1 MPDLGDPL
9 SAHLGSRGPV
19 NNQVGSW
26 AARVAPV
33 ERSTAQA
40 RATYDR
46 LAPWYDWAEA
56 PFERWARAAGLRM
69 LDARPGESILEI
81 GVGTG
86 HTLAA
91 LAQQVGTDG
100 SLLGIDLSLR
110 MTQATRRRLARK
122 NRGTQLALMQADA
135 RHLPL
140 DAASVD
146 AVTMSFTLEL
156 MATEDIPVVLT
167 QCRRVLRD
175 AGRIA
180 VVSLELR
187 DTPNL
192 MTRLYLAAHRR
203 WPRSVDCRPLPL
215 HDVLVASGFTVS
227 RTWSGTIAGLP
238 VTAISART

>member
-1 MPDLGDPL
+1 
-9 SAHLGSRGPV
+9 
-19 NNQVGSW
+19 
-26 AARVAPV
+26 V

-40 RATYDR
+40 RAAYDR
-46 LAPWYDWAEA
+46 MAPWYDWAEA
-56 PFERWARAAGLRM
+56 PFERWARAAGLRL
-69 LDARPGESILEI
+69 LDARPGERILEI

-91 LAQQVGTDG
+91 LAQQVGAGG

-110 MTQATRRRLARK
+110 MAQASQRRLARK
-122 NRGTQLALMQADA
+122 SRGTRLVLMQADA

-140 DAASVD
+140 DDASVD

-156 MATEDIPVVLT
+156 MATEDIPVVLA
-167 QCRRVLRD
+167 QCRRVLTD
-175 AGRIA
+175 AGRIT

-215 HDVLVASGFTVS
+215 RDVLVASGFTVS
-227 RTWSGTIAGLP
+227 GTWSGTIAGLP
-238 VTAISART
+238 VTAVSARA

>member
-1 MPDLGDPL
+1 M
-9 SAHLGSRGPV
+9 

-46 LAPWYDWAEA
+46 LAPWYDLAEA
-56 PFERWARAAGLRM
+56 PFERSARAAGLRM
-69 LDARPGESILEI
+69 LDARPGERILEI

-91 LAQQVGTDG
+91 LAQQVGPDG
-100 SLLGIDLSLR
+100 SLVGIDLSLR
-110 MTQATRRRLARK
+110 MIQVTRSRLARK
-122 NRGTQLALMQADA
+122 NRGTRLALVQADA
-135 RHLPL
+135 CHLPL
-140 DAASVD
+140 DAASID
-146 AVTMSFTLEL
+146 AITMSFTLEL
-156 MATEDIPVVLT
+156 MATQDIPVVLT

-175 AGRIA
+175 TGRIT
-180 VVSLELR
+180 VVSLALR

-192 MTRLYLAAHRR
+192 MTRQYLAAHRR
-203 WPRSVDCRPLPL
+203 WPRTIDCRPLPL
-215 HDVLVASGFTVS
+215 HDVLVSSGFTAS

-238 VTAISART
+238 VTAISARQ

>member
-1 MPDLGDPL
+1 
-9 SAHLGSRGPV
+9 
-19 NNQVGSW
+19 
-26 AARVAPV
+26 V

-40 RATYDR
+40 RAAYDR
-46 LAPWYDWAEA
+46 MAPWYDWAEA
-56 PFERWARAAGLRM
+56 PFERWARAAGLRL
-69 LDARPGESILEI
+69 LDARPGERILEI

-91 LAQQVGTDG
+91 LAQQVGAGG

-110 MTQATRRRLARK
+110 MAQASQRRLARK
-122 NRGTQLALMQADA
+122 SRGTRLVLMQADA

-140 DAASVD
+140 DDASVD

-156 MATEDIPVVLT
+156 MATEDIPVVLA
-167 QCRRVLRD
+167 QCRRVLTD
-175 AGRIA
+175 AGRIT

-192 MTRLYLAAHRR
+192 MTRLYLAAHHR

-215 HDVLVASGFTVS
+215 RDVLVASGFTVS
-227 RTWSGTIAGLP
+227 GTWSGTIAGLP
-238 VTAISART
+238 VTAVSARA

>member
-1 MPDLGDPL
+1 MN
-9 SAHLGSRGPV
+9 HPV
-19 NNQVGSW
+19 RAW

-40 RATYDR
+40 RAAYDR
-46 LAPWYDWAEA
+46 MAPWYDWAEA
-56 PFERWARAAGLRM
+56 PFERWARAAGLRL
-69 LDARPGESILEI
+69 LDARPGERILEI

-91 LAQQVGTDG
+91 LAQQVGAGG

-110 MTQATRRRLARK
+110 MAQASQRRLARK
-122 NRGTQLALMQADA
+122 SRGTRLVLMQADA

-140 DAASVD
+140 DDASVD

-156 MATEDIPVVLT
+156 MATEDIPVVLA
-167 QCRRVLRD
+167 QCRRVLTD
-175 AGRIA
+175 AGRIT

-215 HDVLVASGFTVS
+215 RDVLVASGFTVS
-227 RTWSGTIAGLP
+227 GTWSGTIAGLP
-238 VTAISART
+238 VTAVSARA

>member
-1 MPDLGDPL
+1 M
-9 SAHLGSRGPV
+9 

-26 AARVAPV
+26 SARVAPV

-46 LAPWYDWAEA
+46 LAPWYDLAEA

-69 LDARPGESILEI
+69 LDARPGERILEI

-122 NRGTQLALMQADA
+122 NRGTRLALIQADA

-140 DAASVD
+140 DAVSVD

-175 AGRIA
+175 AGRIT